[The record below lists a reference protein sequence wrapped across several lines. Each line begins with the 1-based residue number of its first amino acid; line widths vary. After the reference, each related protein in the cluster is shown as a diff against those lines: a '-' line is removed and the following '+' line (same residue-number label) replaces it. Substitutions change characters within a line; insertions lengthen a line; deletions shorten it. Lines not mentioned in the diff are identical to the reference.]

1 MIVTSFDLGKAQE
14 PSSTYGARGRQK
26 DTRVLEVSTHV
37 GFMFIFYII
46 STEEIYI
53 YFLYYILCKVH

>member
-26 DTRVLEVSTHV
+26 DTRILEVSTHV

-53 YFLYYILCKVH
+53 FSILYIM